1 MSLIEEAKEL
11 IDGMMPWDALA
22 VYMTKVRSIMDSRD
36 EAFASVVEAGAF
48 RLEMKRGELHWEFFM
63 PKTSAAATACR
74 KEVIFMWEEFVPG
87 MEFTCER
94 EVSIPYRMCG
104 DRGFESA
111 VRSFL
116 PETMAVLVI
125 EDINAAGEK
134 IRISDLDSIK
144 IQVKDM
150 IESGRF
156 ENKFE
161 TYLHIDTKSP
171 YDFYRIAKEIRT
183 ALEYTLCDLSDGVRR
198 FLSCGQF
205 TYDCSVEG
213 DNLLFNCVEGG
224 TDLVEDF
231 TNRVKFELVVVS
243 ARQDYEPRSES
254 ITIKVDSSIK

>member
-1 MSLIEEAKEL
+1 MSLIEEAKIH
-11 IDGMMPWDALA
+11 IDDMKPWDALA
-22 VYMTKVRSIMDSRD
+22 SYMTKVCSIMDSRD
-36 EAFASVVEAGAF
+36 EAFASVIEAGAF
-48 RLEMKRGELHWEFFM
+48 QLEMKYGELRWEFIM
-63 PKTSAAATACR
+63 PQSKNVISCR
-74 KEVIFMWEEFVPG
+74 QEITFIWEDFIPGTEFSCSRVI
-87 MEFTCER
+87 
-94 EVSIPYRMCG
+94 SIPYRNCG
-104 DRGFESA
+104 NCGFESA
-111 VRSFL
+111 IRSFL

-134 IRISDLDSIK
+134 IRISELDSIK
-144 IQVKDM
+144 TQVKDM

-156 ENKFE
+156 EDKFE
-161 TYLHIDTKSP
+161 TYLYIDTKSP

-183 ALEYTLCDLSDGVRR
+183 ALEYTLCDFSDGVRR

-205 TYDCSVEG
+205 IYDCSVEG
-213 DNLLFNCVEGG
+213 DNLLFNCNMEGD